1 MSVRTTRSDGIALP
15 TMSRYDLLLALLP
28 IPLLLGGLTSL
39 LTPVPNPIGIGAGSL
54 PSALL
59 FVYAITAA
67 APTTIERSA

>member
-1 MSVRTTRSDGIALP
+1 MSVRTTRSDGIGPP
-15 TMSRYDLLLALLP
+15 TISRYDLLLALLP
-28 IPLLLGGLTSL
+28 IPLLCGAFASV
-39 LTPVPNPIGIGAGSL
+39 LTPIPGTTAMGTASL